1 MLRFLTSGES
11 HGKGMLAI
19 LEGIPAGLRIS
30 KEQIDSELAARQGGY
45 GRGGRMKIERDS
57 VDVFSGLRGGVT
69 IGSPIALLVRNLD
82 WENWCDVMDAW
93 EVKGAASEAAVTRP
107 RPGHADLAGALKYD
121 RADIRDVLER
131 ASARDTA
138 ARVAVGAVCKTF
150 LAELGIEIVS
160 HVVALGGVEA
170 DVSAMD
176 TGRIK
181 ELSLKSDLRCA
192 DADAERK
199 MIETIDKAKESGDS
213 LGGVIEVRAGGVPVG
228 LGSYA
233 QWDRKLDGRLAAALM
248 SIQAIKGVE
257 IGLGFAASAVPGSE
271 VHDEIAYNKKRHFH
285 RMTNRAGGIEGGVS
299 NGEDI
304 VVRAAMKPIPTLQRP
319 LKSVD
324 IETKEEFEA
333 SVERS
338 DVVAVPAASVVA
350 ASAVAFVLADA
361 LLEKFGGDSMTETTR
376 NFEQYVAQ
384 VRSR

>member
-57 VDVFSGLRGGVT
+57 LDVFSGLRGGVT
-69 IGSPIALLVRNLD
+69 IGSPIALLIRNLD
-82 WENWCDVMDAW
+82 WDNWRDVMDAW

-138 ARVAVGAVCKTF
+138 ARVAVGAVCKAF
-150 LAELGIEIVS
+150 LAEFGIDVVG

-170 DVSAMD
+170 DVSRIDA
-176 TGRIK
+176 GRIK

-192 DADAERK
+192 DADAEGK
-199 MIETIDKAKESGDS
+199 MIEAIDQAKASGDS
-213 LGGVIEVRAGGVPVG
+213 LGGVIEVRACGVPVG

-233 QWDRKLDGRLAAALM
+233 QWDRKLDGRLAAAVM

-257 IGLGFAASAVPGSE
+257 IGLGFAASALPGSE
-271 VHDEIAYNKKRHFH
+271 VHDEIAYNNKSHFH
-285 RMTNRAGGIEGGVS
+285 RRTNRAGGIEGGVS

-324 IETKEEFEA
+324 IATKEEFEA

-361 LLEKFGGDSMTETTR
+361 VLEKFGGDSMTETTR

>member
-19 LEGIPAGLRIS
+19 LEGIPAGMRIS

-45 GRGGRMKIERDS
+45 GRGGRMKIERDA
-57 VDVFSGLRGGVT
+57 VEVFSGLRGGMT
-69 IGSPIALLVRNLD
+69 IGSPIALLIRNLD
-82 WENWCDVMDAW
+82 WDNWRDAMDAW
-93 EVKGAASEAAVTRP
+93 EVKDAARKAAATRP
-107 RPGHADLAGALKYD
+107 RPGHADLAGAMKYD
-121 RADIRDVLER
+121 REDIRDVLER
-131 ASARDTA
+131 ASARETA
-138 ARVAVGAVCKTF
+138 ARVAVGAVCRTL
-150 LAELGIEIVS
+150 LAEFGIEIVG

-170 DVSAMD
+170 DVSGMD
-176 TGRIK
+176 TARIK

-192 DADAERK
+192 DADAERR
-199 MIETIDKAKESGDS
+199 MIEAIDRAKESGDS

-228 LGSYA
+228 LGSYS
-233 QWDRKLDGRLAAALM
+233 QWDRKLDGRLATSVM

-257 IGLGFAASAVPGSE
+257 IGLGFAAAGLPGSE
-271 VHDEIAYNKKRHFH
+271 VHDEIAYNKKKHFH
-285 RMTNRAGGIEGGVS
+285 RRTNRAGGIEGGVS

-304 VVRAAMKPIPTLQRP
+304 VVRTAMKPIPTLQRP

-324 IETKEEFEA
+324 IATKEEFEA

-350 ASAVAFVLADA
+350 AAAVAFVLAEA
-361 LLEKFGGDSMTETTR
+361 FLEKFGGDSIAETTR
-376 NFEQYVAQ
+376 NYKQYVAQ